1 MARVFCVAVV
11 ALAMMTMRASADP
24 PIRKPKLAEA
34 LDHLARGNKL
44 YNVRSFEEA
53 SVEYKAG
60 AVVEPAP
67 IFDYNLGQCYRQL
80 KRYQDAIWHYD
91 RFVKSSPN
99 TPEHVASVQKLI
111 ADMKAELDSKAMREP
126 PTDPGPTG
134 EPTVPTVTTA
144 TPASP
149 PAQPLPPPAPSQPV
163 AAPWYADAVG
173 WGLVGSGAV
182 GVGVSVGFL
191 VSAASLEDDADT
203 AATQQQYIALRDKAD
218 TRRVIGAMIGV
229 GGIALAATG
238 VVKLAIHPKAERSTG
253 VSHIGVSASGIA
265 IFGRF

>member
-1 MARVFCVAVV
+1 MLRICCTSAVI
-11 ALAMMTMRASADP
+11 ALVSSSAYAEP
-24 PIRKPKLAEA
+24 AIRKPKAAEA

-80 KRYQDAIWHYD
+80 KRYQDAIWHYE

-126 PTDPGPTG
+126 PTEPGPTAEAPVPTLAPKQPEPAVAPRTVDVPPPPRG
-134 EPTVPTVTTA
+134 EP
-144 TPASP
+144 
-149 PAQPLPPPAPSQPV
+149 
-163 AAPWYADAVG
+163 WYTDAVG
-173 WGLVGSGAV
+173 WGLT
-182 GVGVSVGFL
+182 GVGALGVV
-191 VSAASLEDDADT
+191 VSAGLLVNASGLDDDADT
-203 AATQQQYIALRDKAD
+203 ASSQQQSTALRDKAD
-218 TRRVIGAMIGV
+218 TRRLLGTVIGIGGV
-229 GGIALAATG
+229 ALVASGII
-238 VVKLAIHPKAERSTG
+238 KLAIHPREDASMRVTHVGLAPTG
-253 VSHIGVSASGIA
+253 LTL
-265 IFGRF
+265 FGQF